1 MVPEQNHSSRRNNH
15 EVAGALGQQ
24 GDKSKYLTFAIC
36 FAQVM
41 LKPHCQGI
49 ILEVGLL
56 QLP

>member
-1 MVPEQNHSSRRNNH
+1 MVPEKSHNSRRNNH
-15 EVAGALGQQ
+15 EVAGALGKQ

-36 FAQVM
+36 FAQLM

-56 QLP
+56 QPP